1 MAPMHALKEL
11 IENAVDAGSTSI
23 EVLIKDGGLKLL
35 QITDNGHGID
45 VSWLALDSP
54 IDMDNV
60 TDSFQRDDL
69 PILCER
75 FTTSKLK
82 EFEDLSSI
90 GTYGFR
96 GEALA
101 SISHIAHLTVTT
113 KTAGSS
119 CAWRAHYADGK
130 LVPAKPG
137 QNAAP
142 KATAGRGGTQ
152 ITVTTTACFR
162 IDKVL
167 TEATGR
173 GLVLQCPYSP
183 PCVSLRE
190 RRVRQDPR
198 CCWSICRA
206 LLWRCLL
213 MSQAWRLGS

>member
-1 MAPMHALKEL
+1 M
-11 IENAVDAGSTSI
+11 S
-23 EVLIKDGGLKLL
+23 
-35 QITDNGHGID
+35 
-45 VSWLALDSP
+45 
-54 IDMDNV
+54 NV
-60 TDSFQRDDL
+60 IDSFQRDDL

-152 ITVTTTACFR
+152 ITVTTTACLR

-173 GLVLQCPYSP
+173 RLVLQRSYSP
-183 PCVSLRE
+183 PCVSLHE

-198 CCWSICRA
+198 CCWSVCSA
-206 LLWRCLL
+206 LLWCCFL

>member
-1 MAPMHALKEL
+1 MHALKEL

-23 EVLIKDGGLKLL
+23 EVLVKEGGLKLL

-45 VSWLALDSP
+45 VSSSGTLRWFGCITIAEPLTNLK
-54 IDMDNV
+54 
-60 TDSFQRDDL
+60 REDL

-119 CAWRAHYADGK
+119 CAWRAHYGEGK

-137 QNAAP
+137 QPAAP

-152 ITVTTTACFR
+152 ITV
-162 IDKVL
+162 
-167 TEATGR
+167 
-173 GLVLQCPYSP
+173 S
-183 PCVSLRE
+183 
-190 RRVRQDPR
+190 
-198 CCWSICRA
+198 
-206 LLWRCLL
+206 
-213 MSQAWRLGS
+213 